1 MKSVFDKDV
10 VDELLNRVDK
20 LTPDSQ
26 PNWGKM
32 RVAQMLAH
40 CNVTYELIYD
50 NIHPKPNPVMKLILK
65 LLVKN
70 KVVSEKG
77 YKHSSPTAPVFK
89 IIEDQDFDKQKQR
102 LTDYILRTQEL
113 GGRYFDGKESHS
125 FGKLTKQEWNNM
137 LYKHIDHHLTQFG
150 V

>member
-1 MKSVFDKDV
+1 MKNVFDKAV
-10 VDELLNRVDK
+10 ADELLNRINN

-50 NIHPKPNPVMKLILK
+50 NIHSKPNPVMKFILK

-70 KVVSEKG
+70 KVVGEKG
-77 YKHSSPTAPVFK
+77 YKQSSPTAPVFLVK
-89 IIEDQDFDKQKQR
+89 VDQDFEKQKRR

-125 FGKLTKQEWNNM
+125 FGKLTQQEWNNM